1 MTSIK
6 SLCIIDDDP
15 IYTFGVKKIIEM
27 GNFDVNAM
35 FYQNGQE
42 AYEGLAS
49 KIDNGDPLPD
59 MILLDINMPIWNG
72 WKFLDEFLKIEP
84 ATNIIIYIISSSIDP
99 NDTKKAKEYSVIKNF
114 IVKPISIEKVKEL
127 LEENT

>member
-1 MTSIK
+1 
-6 SLCIIDDDP
+6 
-15 IYTFGVKKIIEM
+15 M

>member
-27 GNFDVNAM
+27 GNFNVNAM
-35 FYQNGQE
+35 FYQNGHE
-42 AYEGLAS
+42 AYEGLSS
-49 KIDNGDPLPD
+49 KIDNGESMPD

-72 WKFLDEFLKIEP
+72 WKFLDEFLKIQP
-84 ATNIIIYIISSSIDP
+84 DTNITIYIISSSIDP
-99 NDTKKAKEYSVIKNF
+99 NDTKKAKEYNIIKNF

-127 LEENT
+127 LEQNT